1 MSYYC
6 KIQLDEESCGNL
18 SFYYSFNEKDTFND
32 LLEYVLYHFPEKNIC
47 PCFKFQYSEEKGNSE
62 YIEVEPSTTIAAFII
77 NKKYLFKI
85 VNAQPDKECHCDELL
100 KEYYKKSKADL
111 IDIIQKNIENHKQK
125 EINLL
130 NEKNTL
136 EKENK
141 ENINKIYELECENK
155 NLKQEINNL
164 NLEKENNIKALKE
177 NENEINALQKKIELL
192 EAAINGDTETINQLK
207 KVGLEGKLT
216 PKDIIK
222 IDSNSNKIIGT
233 QKLNS
238 ETKFID
244 FYDVIIDIKSI
255 KDICKGWEIKMS
267 KRAEEKY
274 LNLTKEKIIK
284 VGVIGNSNK
293 GKSFLLSK
301 LSKIDLPS
309 GTSIRTE
316 GLSIKYPE
324 LELFKDRKIALLD
337 SAGLETPVLKE
348 ENPENKNVNEEKS
361 DKEMFKEKSREKL
374 ITELFLQNYIIN
386 NTDILIV
393 VIGILTYSEQKLLN
407 RIKTEIQRAKLKKP
421 LYIIHNLIT
430 YITVAQVKEYI
441 DTTLLKSATFNLEE
455 GHKISTQKESK
466 KGVYY
471 YEKNYDPK
479 IYHLI
484 FANEDSEAGIYYNN
498 FTLDFLESE
507 YQRVTDLTSYDV
519 IKTIKERF
527 IEISKEFIEKLDNPL
542 NKNDFDNSNN
552 KLIKLNNINNI
563 TLKKCLIDELGFSNL
578 KSFGFEP
585 TYNYYKKNDKI
596 IVRVE
601 APGNS
606 TIKSSIHG
614 AGEYT
619 FIRLKGDKK
628 RDKEPSNIE
637 DNLFN
642 SREIGEF
649 SLDIP
654 LKSED
659 FLIKN
664 ESPKIEAKKGVLI
677 LEYQLEEKVV
687 DKGFNVDEEDEI

>member
-1 MSYYC
+1 MPSNDFHTLLQYKFIMDEPENVFNYASGIEDLSRPKLNLLDFSEDIRDISDSYV
-6 KIQLDEESCGNL
+6 IQISSSEA
-18 SFYYSFNEKDTFND
+18 FDTSD
-32 LLEYVLYHFPEKNIC
+32 TK
-47 PCFKFQYSEEKGNSE
+47 
-62 YIEVEPSTTIAAFII
+62 II
-77 NKKYLFKI
+77 NNLKEKKY
-85 VNAQPDKECHCDELL
+85 
-100 KEYYKKSKADL
+100 
-111 IDIIQKNIENHKQK
+111 II
-125 EINLL
+125 
-130 NEKNTL
+130 
-136 EKENK
+136 
-141 ENINKIYELECENK
+141 K
-155 NLKQEINNL
+155 NLKLGQKIFYRGAINEEELNNSKIYTLTTNTLAPRNL
-164 NLEKENNIKALKE
+164 DIPGVDNFRDIGGIKTTLVK
-177 NENEINALQKKIELL
+177 NDNTINALQKKIELL
-192 EAAINGDTETINQLK
+192 EAAINGDTQTIDQLK
-207 KVGLEGKLT
+207 KVGLEEQLT
-216 PKDIIK
+216 PKDSIK

-255 KDICKGWEIKMS
+255 KDICNGWEIKMS

-274 LNLTKEKIIK
+274 KNLANEKIIK

-316 GLSIKYPE
+316 GLSVKYPD

-337 SAGLETPVLKE
+337 SAGLETPVIKE
-348 ENPENKNVNEEKS
+348 ENPENQNGNEKQS
-361 DKEMFKEKSREKL
+361 DKDLFKEKSREKL

-407 RIKTEIQRAKLKKP
+407 RIKTEIQRAKIKKP

-441 DTTLLKSATFNLEE
+441 DTILLKSATFNLEE

-471 YEKNYDPK
+471 YEQNYEPK

-484 FANEDSEAGIYYNN
+484 FANEGSEAGNYYNN
-498 FTLDFLESE
+498 FTLDFLEGE
-507 YQRVTDLTSYDV
+507 YQRVTDLTPYDV
-519 IKTIKERF
+519 IETIKERF
-527 IEISKEFIEKLDNPL
+527 IGISKEFIEKLDNPL
-542 NKNDFDNSNN
+542 NKNDFDISNN

-614 AGEYT
+614 SGEYT
-619 FIRLKGDKK
+619 FIRLKGVKK

-642 SREIGEF
+642 SREIGDF

-664 ESPKIEAKKGVLI
+664 ESPKIVEKKGVLM

-687 DKGFNVDEEDEI
+687 DKGFNVDEENEI